1 MDLNLEFDKMDPEQA
16 RQEVKKHLQRFKTL
30 EEDVKYEGDN

>member
-16 RQEVKKHLQRFKTL
+16 RIEVKKHVTTFKTL
-30 EEDVKYEGDN
+30 EENVR